1 MAPWN
6 WRFPTWKPSFSKC
19 SIGSTWGTASFL
31 VLSRRL
37 RGSLFFIACIEQ
49 NDNELLA
56 LETVRAPWGDQCH
69 RCVIRIWM
77 FNKNILP
84 PGENEDVA
92 WKIGVWVGRLL
103 LLFFFWNGG
112 LFDGTFVT
120 FRGCRNSHRPFE
132 VSEVHHFV
140 ECLDRYFG
148 NVCEL
153 DLIFNFHKACEF
165 GMILPL
171 KNPEKPC
178 LVVGAVSI
186 CQCREIA
193 RHSITISLICTDL
206 YNISVSAWR
215 RKKGPCQIQSN
226 RPWWFVV
233 LPGDSDNSD
242 WSHESKNVVQSVDHP
257 PQ

>member
-6 WRFPTWKPSFSKC
+6 SRFPTWKPSFSRC
-19 SIGSTWGTASFL
+19 SIGSTWGTASFP

-56 LETVRAPWGDQCH
+56 LETVREPWGDQCH

-77 FNKNILP
+77 FNKNRLP
-84 PGENEDVA
+84 PGEN
-92 WKIGVWVGRLL
+92 WKTT
-103 LLFFFWNGG
+103 LFFFWNGG
-112 LFDGTFVT
+112 LFEGTFAT
-120 FRGCRNSHRPFE
+120 FRGCRKSHGPFE
-132 VSEVHHFV
+132 VAEVHHFV

-171 KNPEKPC
+171 KNTEKPW

-186 CQCREIA
+186 CQCGEMA
-193 RHSITISLICTDL
+193 RHSITISSSCSV
-206 YNISVSAWR
+206 YNISVSA
-215 RKKGPCQIQSN
+215 
-226 RPWWFVV
+226 
-233 LPGDSDNSD
+233 
-242 WSHESKNVVQSVDHP
+242 
-257 PQ
+257 

>member
-6 WRFPTWKPSFSKC
+6 SRFPTWKPSFSRC
-19 SIGSTWGTASFL
+19 SIGSTWGNCKFPRL
-31 VLSRRL
+31 VVLAPRQFVLHRL
-37 RGSLFFIACIEQ
+37 HWAKWQRVVGLRDRQGTLGGPVSSVCHPHLDVQQKQTSPRWKTKMLPERLVVELEHYFF
-49 NDNELLA
+49 
-56 LETVRAPWGDQCH
+56 
-69 RCVIRIWM
+69 
-77 FNKNILP
+77 
-84 PGENEDVA
+84 
-92 WKIGVWVGRLL
+92 
-103 LLFFFWNGG
+103 FFFWNGG
-112 LFDGTFVT
+112 LFEGTFVT

-171 KNPEKPC
+171 KNPEKPW

-242 WSHESKNVVQSVDHP
+242 WSHKSKHVVQSVDHP